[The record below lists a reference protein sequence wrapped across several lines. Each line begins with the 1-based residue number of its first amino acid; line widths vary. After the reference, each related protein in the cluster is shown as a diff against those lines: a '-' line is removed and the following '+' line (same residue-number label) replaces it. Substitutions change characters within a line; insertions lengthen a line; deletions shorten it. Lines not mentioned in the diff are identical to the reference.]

1 MYFKHSAMRSTS
13 TVPNMQILEEREI
26 QFSIRY
32 KLILIVSLIILLGLS
47 SIIFLVTIFYKSN
60 SEVLIQEYNL
70 SLARLAGMQVES
82 NLKNMSYRVQNFR
95 ESIQQKT
102 FTKAELSD
110 RSNLFFTRNSKIL
123 SIGILK
129 KKDDDFTFVYEFT
142 QEKVFTENKL
152 DIGLMPIIHDSIKPE
167 FQRTFNG
174 EIVVINV
181 SSKFSFPVLAVILPI
196 ESNSEEILL
205 FYVEPTEIL
214 GTFQSALQT
223 DIFQVFMKGE
233 VIAHSD
239 DKETVLKT
247 NKSEIPIV
255 KKMLS
260 SNVDNGSQK
269 YSVGNFEFLGSFQ
282 LLDFGG
288 LGIVSTV
295 ESDKIFEA
303 IYQIQRRNIV
313 ITIIILTISFIVVYL
328 FANTLTV
335 PLSNLV
341 IASAQIEEGNYN
353 VKIQP
358 STRDEVGLLTKSFI
372 QMAKGLKERE
382 NIKNTFGKFV
392 NREIAERALH
402 GELQLGGIKK
412 NCAIFFSDLRNF
424 TGMSEKMEAEQVV
437 EFLNQYFTEM
447 VECVYTTNG
456 IVDKFIGDA
465 IMAHWGA
472 IYSDGNDTRNAIDAA
487 LLMRIA
493 LINFNADTETPNR
506 PKFRFGCGINTGEV
520 VAGQIGSPKK
530 LEYTVIGDAVNLAS
544 RIEYLNKEFGTD
556 ILISENSYEQ
566 VKGIYKLVA
575 MPSVEIRGKTKP
587 QNIYAVL
594 GKENDPACPRDL
606 RELRQMVG
614 IPFQE

>member
-1 MYFKHSAMRSTS
+1 MSTETKIKPVES
-13 TVPNMQILEEREI
+13 KQI

-32 KLILIVSLIILLGLS
+32 KLLLIVSFIIILGLS
-47 SIIFLVTIFYKSN
+47 TMIYLVTFFYKSN

-70 SLARLAGMQVES
+70 SLARLASIQVES
-82 NLKNMSYRVQNFR
+82 NLKNTSYRMQAFHA
-95 ESIQQKT
+95 SLQQKNISEKELQE
-102 FTKAELSD
+102 KA
-110 RSNLFFTRNSKIL
+110 NQFFLKNPHFIF
-123 SIGILK
+123 IGIAK
-129 KKDDDFTFVYEFT
+129 KNESDFKFLYEFT
-142 QEKVFTENKL
+142 QEKILTENK
-152 DIGLMPIIHDSIKPE
+152 IEKSLMPIIHEITKEDIL
-167 FQRTFNG
+167 RGFNG
-174 EIVVINV
+174 SVSVVNA
-181 SSKFSFPVLAVILPI
+181 SSKFNFPVLALIVP
-196 ESNSEEILL
+196 SEINPEEVLL
-205 FYVEPTEIL
+205 LYLEPTEII

-223 DIFQVFMKGE
+223 DIFEVFMVNQKGE

-239 DKETVLKT
+239 DSQTISKG

-255 KKMLS
+255 KKMLG

-269 YSVGNFEFLGSFQ
+269 YMVDQKEYLGSFR
-282 LLDFGG
+282 LLDFSG

-313 ITIIILTISFIVVYL
+313 ITIIILTISFIIVYL

-335 PLSNLV
+335 PLTNLV
-341 IASAQIEEGNYN
+341 LASRYIEEGIYK
-353 VKIQP
+353 VEIKP
-358 STRDEVGLLTKSFI
+358 TTRDEVGLLTQSFL
-372 QMAKGLKERE
+372 QMAKGLQERE

-392 NREIAERALH
+392 NRDIAEKALH
-402 GELQLGGIKK
+402 GELQLGGVKR

-447 VECVYTTNG
+447 VECIYNTNG

-472 IYSDGNDTRNAIDAA
+472 LYTDGNDTGNAIDAA
-487 LLMRIA
+487 LLMRQA
-493 LINFNADTETPNR
+493 LINFNRDIEHSNR

-544 RIEYLNKEFGTD
+544 RIEYMNKEFGTD
-556 ILISENSYEQ
+556 ILISEDSYNK
-566 VKGIYKLVA
+566 VVGKYKVVA
-575 MPSVEIRGKTKP
+575 MPPIEIRGKSKP
-587 QNIYAVL
+587 QLMYAVL
-594 GKENDPACPRDL
+594 GKEDDPTCPKSL
-606 RELRQMVG
+606 IELRQIVG
-614 IPFQE
+614 IPFQEKL

>member
-1 MYFKHSAMRSTS
+1 MRAMSTEPKMR
-13 TVPNMQILEEREI
+13 TVEEKEI

-32 KLILIVSLIILLGLS
+32 KLLLIVSLIILFGLS
-47 SIIFLVTIFYKSN
+47 SIIVLVTIFYKSN

-70 SLARLAGMQVES
+70 SLARLAGIQVES
-82 NLKNMSYRVQNFR
+82 NLKNTSYRLQAFS
-95 ESIQQKT
+95 ESIHQKNLSQQDLTEKANRF
-102 FTKAELSD
+102 FTK
-110 RSNLFFTRNSKIL
+110 NPKFLF
-123 SIGILK
+123 IGVAK
-129 KKDDDFTFVYEFT
+129 KKEADFSFLFEFSH
-142 QEKVFTENKL
+142 EKVFTENKMEK
-152 DIGLMPIIHDSIKPE
+152 GLMPIIHESIKE
-167 FQRTFNG
+167 EIQKAFNG
-174 EIVVINV
+174 ETLVINV
-181 SSKFSFPVLAVILPI
+181 SSKFSLPVLALLVPV
-196 ESNSEEILL
+196 ESNPEEILL
-205 FYVEPTEIL
+205 LYMEPTEIL

-223 DIFQVFMKGE
+223 DIFQVFMINQKGE

-239 DKETVLKT
+239 DKETISKN

-269 YSVGNFEFLGSFQ
+269 YTVGNLEFLGSFQ

-295 ESDKIFEA
+295 ESDKVFEA

-313 ITIIILTISFIVVYL
+313 ITIIILTISFIIVYL

-335 PLSNLV
+335 PLTNLV
-341 IASAQIEEGNYN
+341 MASHQIEEGIYK
-353 VKIQP
+353 VEISP

-372 QMAKGLKERE
+372 QMAKGLQERE

-392 NREIAERALH
+392 NRDIAERALH
-402 GELQLGGIKK
+402 GELQLGGIKR

-437 EFLNQYFTEM
+437 VFLNQYFTEM
-447 VECVYTTNG
+447 VECIYTTNG

-472 IYSDGNDTRNAIDAA
+472 IYSDRNDTGNAIDSA

-493 LINFNADTETPNR
+493 LINFNSDPENPHR

-520 VAGQIGSPKK
+520 VAGQIGSQKK

-556 ILISENSYEQ
+556 ILISEDSYNQ
-566 VKGIYKLVA
+566 VKGKYRVVA
-575 MPSVEIRGKTKP
+575 MPSVEIRGKSKP
-587 QNIYAVL
+587 QQIYAVL
-594 GKENDPACPRDL
+594 GKEHDPNCPRDL
-606 RELRQMVG
+606 KELRQIVG
-614 IPFQE
+614 IRFQE